1 MKKNLLTL
9 AAAAVLAAVC
19 AGLSTTAAAQDFPPK
34 KPVTLVVGFA
44 AGGGADTAARL
55 IARRLS
61 ENIGQTVVV
70 DNRAGAG
77 GNIAHGYVANAP
89 ADGSVILLGSIGPL
103 SIAPHLM
110 KLSYDPVRDLA
121 PITMGLN
128 FPNVLVVGTELG
140 VKTLAEYIALAK
152 KKPGA
157 LDFAST
163 GAGSASHLAGEL
175 FNQRAG
181 VEVVHVPYKG
191 GAPAMVD
198 VLAGRVASYYAVPS
212 TAAPYVEAGKVVA
225 LATTGLTRA
234 PSLPNVPTLAE
245 SGLPGF
251 NATNWYAFVAPG
263 KTPVAILDG
272 WNREIVKVLNEPDVK
287 VQLEKHGLTPM
298 PGTREVLGRYIAS
311 ESVVWGKVV
320 KDRKI
325 TAE

>member
-19 AGLSTTAAAQDFPPK
+19 AGLSTSATAQDFPPK

-298 PGTREVLGRYIAS
+298 PGTREALGRYIAS